1 MNASSRTAAPLG
13 PSSGMLLATAM
24 AAALAAGGAQAQT
37 KTLYIGMNGGTME
50 QSYTKY
56 VFPAFERIHG
66 VKVVVVPGSSSDI
79 LAKVQASKEKPPV
92 HVMFLDDGVMMRA
105 VKMGLCQKLGDFPAL
120 KELYPSARM
129 PGGMAAG
136 VNVGMTGIGYNKKLF
151 DEKKWPAPTSWMDF
165 ADPKFKGKVVFQSLP
180 SSSFGLHGFLMFN
193 RIQGGNE
200 KNVEPGFAKWGSTIG
215 PNVLEY
221 IPSSAKLSEMVQ
233 TGEAAIFP
241 LTPTAVAVQKAKGI
255 PMEYAQPKE
264 GSVLLMVA
272 ECVTANNDSPE
283 LAQKL
288 AEFLLTPQAQ
298 AAALEFGNQIPS
310 NTTTK
315 VSSPQAQATV
325 DRFQGYM
332 KTVVTLDWDSI
343 NALRPDWNTRWNK
356 QVER

>member
-1 MNASSRTAAPLG
+1 MTHALHPLR
-13 PSSGMLLATAM
+13 AVAF
-24 AAALAAGGAQAQT
+24 AALAVAATAAGAQT
-37 KTLYIGMNGGTME
+37 KTLYIGMNGGDME
-50 QSYTKY
+50 RSYTKY

-66 VKVVVVPGSSSDI
+66 AKVVVVPGTSSDI

-105 VKMGLCQKLGDFPAL
+105 IKLGLCQKMADSPVL
-120 KELYPSARM
+120 KDLYPAARM
-129 PGGMAAG
+129 AGGMAAG

-151 DEKKWPAPTSWMDF
+151 DEKKWAAPTSWMDF
-165 ADPKFKGKVVFQSLP
+165 ADPKFKGKVVFQSAP

-193 RIQGGNE
+193 RTQGGSE
-200 KNVEPGFAKWGSTIG
+200 KNVEPGFSKWGSTIG

-233 TGEAAIFP
+233 NGEAAIFP
-241 LTPTAVAVQKAKGI
+241 LTPTGVATQKARGI

-272 ECVTANNDSPE
+272 ECVTANNDAPE

-298 AAALEFGNQIPS
+298 AAALEFGSQIPS
-310 NTTTK
+310 NLKTK

-332 KTVVTLDWDSI
+332 KTVITLDWDSV
-343 NALRPDWNTRWNK
+343 NQFRPDWNARWNK
-356 QVER
+356 QIER

>member
-1 MNASSRTAAPLG
+1 MSLLRTSIAL
-13 PSSGMLLATAM
+13 
-24 AAALAAGGAQAQT
+24 AALALAGGAFAQG
-37 KTLYIGMNGGTME
+37 KTLYIGMNGGVME

-56 VFPAFERIHG
+56 VFPAFEKIHN
-66 VKVVVVPGSSSDI
+66 VKVVVVPGTSSDI

-105 VKMGLCQKLGDFPAL
+105 IKLGLCQKMNDSPVL
-120 KELYPSARM
+120 KDLYPSARM
-129 PGGMAAG
+129 AGGMAAG
-136 VNVGMTGIGYNKKLF
+136 VNVGMTGIGYNKKMF

-193 RIQGGNE
+193 RIQGGTE
-200 KNVEPGFAKWGSTIG
+200 KNVDPGFNKWGSTIG

-233 TGEAAIFP
+233 TGDAAIFP
-241 LTPTAVAVQKAKGI
+241 LTPTSVATQKAKGI

-272 ECVTANNDSPE
+272 ECVTARNDNPE

-310 NTTTK
+310 NLKTQP
-315 VSSPQAQATV
+315 SSPAAKATM
-325 DRFQGYM
+325 DAFKGYM
-332 KTVVTLDWDSI
+332 KTVVTLDWDTI
-343 NALRPDWNTRWNK
+343 NELRPGWNTRWNK
-356 QVER
+356 SIER